1 MPTHGR
7 RHDGPTGRAAG
18 GLDKRILEDCRN
30 PGRLIELYYWSAEHD
45 LADVMRQ
52 YIAVTVQIAENGEM
66 TFSAPAAAELAKRI
80 MNPEVPP
87 SFLH

>member
-1 MPTHGR
+1 MLVK
-7 RHDGPTGRAAG
+7 D
-18 GLDKRILEDCRN
+18 E
-30 PGRLIELYYWSAEHD
+30 PGS
-45 LADVMRQ
+45 
-52 YIAVTVQIAENGEM
+52 VTVQIAENGEM